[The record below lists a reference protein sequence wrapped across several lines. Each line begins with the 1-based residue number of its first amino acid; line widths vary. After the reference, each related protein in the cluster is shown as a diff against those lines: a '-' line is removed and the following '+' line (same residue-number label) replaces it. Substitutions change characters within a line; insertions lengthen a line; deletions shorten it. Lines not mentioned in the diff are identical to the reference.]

1 VVKHGSWKHGR
12 TTIAVGAVFLGALLA
27 TLATVDWVDLLIIG
41 LMLLA
46 AVHGLRLGALVQL
59 LTFGGFILGFFI
71 GTKVWVSLLTSGHA
85 DDVTRSVLVV
95 SLVLFTACALG
106 AAGRVI
112 GTWSN
117 VTVRRHHLGTV
128 DAALGVGVAVL
139 AVLVSV
145 WIVSAVILS
154 PNSRFTSLD
163 AAVNRSDIL
172 HSIDGVLPAPSI
184 FNDLQTFLNDQ
195 GFPQVFSTLTPPS
208 TPSVST
214 PTNAETKALADP
226 AVFSTVKILGTAC
239 SSEQEGSGFVVGPGL
254 VATNAHVVAGESAGN
269 TQVWLGNSAYDA
281 TPVLFDPDFDLA
293 VLRTDAPLGPALA
306 ISPNEVA
313 RGTQAAVL
321 GYPENGG
328 LTIGAAGVT
337 EEVTAIGKDIYNSGS
352 VTRGVYALDA
362 NVEPGNSGG
371 PLLGPGGQVIGVVF
385 SRSTVYQDVGYALTS
400 PGVLS
405 RVQEAERHHSAVGTG
420 PCISG

>member
-1 VVKHGSWKHGR
+1 MM
-12 TTIAVGAVFLGALLA
+12 TIAAGGAFSRAPFD
-27 TLATVDWVDLLIIG
+27 TLPAVDWVDLVIIG

-46 AVHGLRLGALVQL
+46 AVHGLRLGAIVQI
-59 LTFGGFILGFFI
+59 LTFGGFFLGFLL
-71 GTKVWVSLLTSGHA
+71 GTVVWVPLFSRGHG
-85 DDVTRSVLVV
+85 DVTRSIIVVL
-95 SLVLFTACALG
+95 LVLLTACVFG
-106 AAGRVI
+106 SAGRVL

-128 DAALGVGVAVL
+128 DAVLGVGVAVVM
-139 AVLVSV
+139 VLLSV
-145 WIVSAVILS
+145 WVVAAVILS

-163 AAVNRSDIL
+163 AAVARSDIL
-172 HSIDGVLPAPSI
+172 HSIDGVLPQAPSI
-184 FNDLQTFLNDQ
+184 FNDLQTFLNNQ
-195 GFPQVFSTLTPPS
+195 GFPQVFSSLNPPS

-214 PTNAETKALADP
+214 PTDAETKTLADP
-226 AVFSTVKILGTAC
+226 AVFSTVKILGLAC

-254 VATNAHVVAGESAGN
+254 VATNAHVIAGESNGN
-269 TQVWLGNSAYDA
+269 TQVWLGNSQYNA

-293 VLRTDAPLGPALA
+293 VLRTDAPLGPALT
-306 ISPNEVA
+306 ISSSLVA
-313 RGTQAAVL
+313 RGTQAALL
-321 GYPENGG
+321 GYPENRV

-337 EEVTAIGKDIYNSGS
+337 EEVTAIGKDIYNNGS

-362 NVEPGNSGG
+362 SVLPGNSGG

-400 PGVLS
+400 PGVLA
-405 RVQEAERHHSAVGTG
+405 RVQEAQRHHSAVSTG